1 METDKTSQTIKLQD
15 GRKLGFAEYGNPE
28 GTPVMFFHAGMTCR
42 LGADGLAEKGQ
53 ELGLS
58 VRIVAPDRPGIGLS
72 DYQPERTLLDWPDD
86 VAQLA
91 DTLGLGK
98 FAVLGVSAGGP
109 HAIACAHK
117 IAERITHAVISS
129 CGGPFDIPG
138 IQKGM
143 DRMNWTLFFLA
154 RRIPFLARL
163 MLNQTVALAKRDPA
177 RYSQQVAKSMP
188 AVADRTAF
196 LETPEMGSRFAAE
209 VIENHRQGPRGELQE
224 MSILGHAWN
233 IPLQEIT
240 VPVHLWHGEDDANA
254 PVAMGRYVASAI
266 PTCQARFILGEG
278 HLSVAIKYMD
288 EMLRVAVS

>member
-1 METDKTSQTIKLQD
+1 METDKINQTIKLQD

-28 GTPVMFFHAGMTCR
+28 GTPVMFFHGGMSCR
-42 LGADGLAEKGQ
+42 LGAEGLAEKGQ
-53 ELGLS
+53 ELGQS

-86 VAQLA
+86 VVQLA
-91 DTLGLGK
+91 DTLGLGQ
-98 FAVLGVSAGGP
+98 FAVMGVSAGGP

-117 IAERITHAVISS
+117 IAERITHAVIGS

-143 DRMNWTLFFLA
+143 DRMNQTLFFLA

-177 RYSQQVAKSMP
+177 RYGQQMAKSMT
-188 AVADRTAF
+188 AVADRTLF
-196 LETPEMGSRFAAE
+196 LETPEMGPRGAAE
-209 VIENHRQGPRGELQE
+209 VIENHRQGPQGELHE
-224 MSILGHAWN
+224 MSMLGHAWN

-240 VPVHLWHGEDDANA
+240 VPVHLWHGEDDASA
-254 PVAMGRYVASAI
+254 PVAMGRYVANAI
-266 PTCQARFILGEG
+266 PTCQARFMHGEG